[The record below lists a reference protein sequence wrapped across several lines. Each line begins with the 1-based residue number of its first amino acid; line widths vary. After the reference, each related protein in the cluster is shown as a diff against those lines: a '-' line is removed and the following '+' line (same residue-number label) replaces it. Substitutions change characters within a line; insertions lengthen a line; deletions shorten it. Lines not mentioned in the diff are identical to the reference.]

1 MLAVAMLALGMG
13 LGALIAAA
21 LYATELKRIAT
32 FLRTRNK
39 HSNAR
44 VTAGTPAPG
53 IHELASVI
61 NDGLEETS
69 RERIEAL
76 RSQEE
81 FQRDLSAL
89 SHDIRTPL
97 TGAKGYLQLALDET
111 DDDVRTH
118 HLDAAAA
125 RIDSTT
131 ELLDALFAYTKST
144 DPDLSLMPEVVEVE
158 AAIEQALLAHY
169 PEFEAR
175 GWEPHVSCAKDAT
188 IFADRDALARIFD
201 NLIVNALRHG
211 ADAPRT
217 MGFDYAYVEAGNDVQ
232 ALVDALE
239 SLRGTDRPVVLHIH
253 TKKGAGYAPA
263 ERAPELWHH
272 VGPFDL
278 ETGEKRKLIGGDV
291 PAGGYADL
299 TARHLLERMARDQRV
314 VAITAGMPYVL
325 GFTPERRAQAGSQFV
340 DVGIAEEHAVTCS
353 AALATGGAKP
363 VFGVYG
369 AFLQRAYDELWHDL
383 CLNSAPATIV
393 DIGASVFGANAETH
407 LNFFD
412 LAMLSGLPNL
422 RVLAPT
428 CLEEY
433 LAMLDWSLDQQDMPV
448 VIRMPVGSPVSRPEL
463 APADHATFGMPSYQV
478 VREGADVAI
487 LALGGFFSL
496 GEQVAEA
503 LAPHDVQA
511 TLVNPRF
518 ATELDEDFLSTLPER
533 HRVVVTLEDG
543 VLEGGWGEKVARFL
557 ATTDV
562 RTRCYGIPRNFYDR
576 FDPQELLASCGITVE
591 GIANDTLKLLR
602 A

>member
-144 DPDLSLMPEVVEVE
+144 DPDLLLTPEVVEVE
-158 AAIEQALLAHY
+158 AAIERALLAHY

-175 GWEPHVSCAKDAT
+175 GWEPRISCAEGTT
-188 IFADRDALARIFD
+188 ILADRDALARIFD

-211 ADAPRT
+211 ADAPRVSVSSQD
-217 MGFDYAYVEAGNDVQ
+217 GV
-232 ALVDALE
+232 
-239 SLRGTDRPVVLHIH
+239 
-253 TKKGAGYAPA
+253 
-263 ERAPELWHH
+263 
-272 VGPFDL
+272 
-278 ETGEKRKLIGGDV
+278 
-291 PAGGYADL
+291 
-299 TARHLLERMARDQRV
+299 ARIEFANV
-314 VAITAGMPYVL
+314 VAPGTKIDADRLFDRFYQADSARNSSGSGLGLAIAANLAHAMGM
-325 GFTPERRAQAGSQFV
+325 E
-340 DVGIAEEHAVTCS
+340 IS
-353 AALATGGAKP
+353 ARIEKGEGGAS
-363 VFGVYG
+363 
-369 AFLQRAYDELWHDL
+369 DDL
-383 CLNSAPATIV
+383 
-393 DIGASVFGANAETH
+393 
-407 LNFFD
+407 
-412 LAMLSGLPNL
+412 
-422 RVLAPT
+422 
-428 CLEEY
+428 
-433 LAMLDWSLDQQDMPV
+433 
-448 VIRMPVGSPVSRPEL
+448 VIS
-463 APADHATFGMPSYQV
+463 
-478 VREGADVAI
+478 
-487 LALGGFFSL
+487 
-496 GEQVAEA
+496 
-503 LAPHDVQA
+503 
-511 TLVNPRF
+511 
-518 ATELDEDFLSTLPER
+518 
-533 HRVVVTLEDG
+533 
-543 VLEGGWGEKVARFL
+543 
-557 ATTDV
+557 
-562 RTRCYGIPRNFYDR
+562 
-576 FDPQELLASCGITVE
+576 LASR
-591 GIANDTLKLLR
+591 NR
-602 A
+602 

>member
-144 DPDLSLMPEVVEVE
+144 DPDLSLTPEMVEVE
-158 AAIEQALLAHY
+158 TAIEQALLAHY

-175 GWEPHVSCAKDAT
+175 GWEPRISCAEGTT
-188 IFADRDALARIFD
+188 ILADRDALARIFD

-211 ADAPRT
+211 ADAPCVSVSSQGGVARIEFANAVAPGT
-217 MGFDYAYVEAGNDVQ
+217 HIDADRLFDRFYQ
-232 ALVDALE
+232 ADSARNSSGSGLGLAIAANLAHAMDMEISARIE
-239 SLRGTDRPVVLHIH
+239 
-253 TKKGAGYAPA
+253 KG
-263 ERAPELWHH
+263 E
-272 VGPFDL
+272 
-278 ETGEKRKLIGGDV
+278 
-291 PAGGYADL
+291 
-299 TARHLLERMARDQRV
+299 
-314 VAITAGMPYVL
+314 
-325 GFTPERRAQAGSQFV
+325 
-340 DVGIAEEHAVTCS
+340 
-353 AALATGGAKP
+353 GGAS
-363 VFGVYG
+363 
-369 AFLQRAYDELWHDL
+369 DDL
-383 CLNSAPATIV
+383 
-393 DIGASVFGANAETH
+393 
-407 LNFFD
+407 
-412 LAMLSGLPNL
+412 
-422 RVLAPT
+422 
-428 CLEEY
+428 
-433 LAMLDWSLDQQDMPV
+433 
-448 VIRMPVGSPVSRPEL
+448 VIS
-463 APADHATFGMPSYQV
+463 
-478 VREGADVAI
+478 
-487 LALGGFFSL
+487 
-496 GEQVAEA
+496 
-503 LAPHDVQA
+503 
-511 TLVNPRF
+511 
-518 ATELDEDFLSTLPER
+518 
-533 HRVVVTLEDG
+533 
-543 VLEGGWGEKVARFL
+543 
-557 ATTDV
+557 
-562 RTRCYGIPRNFYDR
+562 
-576 FDPQELLASCGITVE
+576 LASR
-591 GIANDTLKLLR
+591 NR
-602 A
+602 

>member
-21 LYATELKRIAT
+21 LYATELKRIDT

-144 DPDLSLMPEVVEVE
+144 DPDLSLTPEVVEVE
-158 AAIEQALLAHY
+158 TAIEQALLAHY

-211 ADAPRT
+211 ADAPCVSVSSQGGVARIEFANAVAPGT
-217 MGFDYAYVEAGNDVQ
+217 QIDADRLFDRFYQADSARNSSGSGLGLAIAANLARAMGMELSAHVEKGDGGAPDSLVI
-232 ALVDALE
+232 ALV
-239 SLRGTDRPVVLHIH
+239 
-253 TKKGAGYAPA
+253 
-263 ERAPELWHH
+263 
-272 VGPFDL
+272 
-278 ETGEKRKLIGGDV
+278 
-291 PAGGYADL
+291 
-299 TARHLLERMARDQRV
+299 
-314 VAITAGMPYVL
+314 
-325 GFTPERRAQAGSQFV
+325 
-340 DVGIAEEHAVTCS
+340 
-353 AALATGGAKP
+353 
-363 VFGVYG
+363 
-369 AFLQRAYDELWHDL
+369 
-383 CLNSAPATIV
+383 
-393 DIGASVFGANAETH
+393 
-407 LNFFD
+407 
-412 LAMLSGLPNL
+412 
-422 RVLAPT
+422 
-428 CLEEY
+428 
-433 LAMLDWSLDQQDMPV
+433 
-448 VIRMPVGSPVSRPEL
+448 SRN
-463 APADHATFGMPSYQV
+463 
-478 VREGADVAI
+478 R
-487 LALGGFFSL
+487 
-496 GEQVAEA
+496 
-503 LAPHDVQA
+503 
-511 TLVNPRF
+511 
-518 ATELDEDFLSTLPER
+518 
-533 HRVVVTLEDG
+533 
-543 VLEGGWGEKVARFL
+543 
-557 ATTDV
+557 
-562 RTRCYGIPRNFYDR
+562 
-576 FDPQELLASCGITVE
+576 
-591 GIANDTLKLLR
+591 
-602 A
+602 

>member
-144 DPDLSLMPEVVEVE
+144 DPDLLLTPEVVEVE
-158 AAIEQALLAHY
+158 AAIERALLAHY

-175 GWEPHVSCAKDAT
+175 GWEPRISCAEGTT
-188 IFADRDALARIFD
+188 ILADRDALARIFD

-211 ADAPRT
+211 ADAPR
-217 MGFDYAYVEAGNDVQ
+217 VSV
-232 ALVDALE
+232 
-239 SLRGTDRPVVLHIH
+239 S
-253 TKKGAGYAPA
+253 
-263 ERAPELWHH
+263 
-272 VGPFDL
+272 
-278 ETGEKRKLIGGDV
+278 
-291 PAGGYADL
+291 
-299 TARHLLERMARDQRV
+299 
-314 VAITAGMPYVL
+314 
-325 GFTPERRAQAGSQFV
+325 SQDSTVCIEF
-340 DVGIAEEHAVTCS
+340 
-353 AALATGGAKP
+353 
-363 VFGVYG
+363 
-369 AFLQRAYDELWHDL
+369 
-383 CLNSAPATIV
+383 
-393 DIGASVFGANAETH
+393 ANAVAPGTQIDADR
-407 LNFFD
+407 LFD
-412 LAMLSGLPNL
+412 RFYQADSARNSSGSGLGLAIAANL
-422 RVLAPT
+422 AH
-428 CLEEY
+428 
-433 LAMLDWSLDQQDMPV
+433 AM
-448 VIRMPVGSPVSRPEL
+448 
-463 APADHATFGMPSYQV
+463 GMEISA
-478 VREGADVAI
+478 RIEKG
-487 LALGGFFSL
+487 
-496 GEQVAEA
+496 
-503 LAPHDVQA
+503 
-511 TLVNPRF
+511 
-518 ATELDEDFLSTLPER
+518 
-533 HRVVVTLEDG
+533 
-543 VLEGGWGEKVARFL
+543 EGGVSDDL
-557 ATTDV
+557 V
-562 RTRCYGIPRNFYDR
+562 IS
-576 FDPQELLASCGITVE
+576 LASR
-591 GIANDTLKLLR
+591 NR
-602 A
+602 

>member
-144 DPDLSLMPEVVEVE
+144 DPDLSLTPEVVEVE
-158 AAIEQALLAHY
+158 TAIEQALLAHY

-175 GWEPHVSCAKDAT
+175 GWEPRISCAEGTT
-188 IFADRDALARIFD
+188 ILADRDALARIFD

-211 ADAPRT
+211 ADAPCVSVSSQDGVARIEFANAVAPGAQIDADRLFDRFYQADSARNSSGSGLGLAIAANLAHA
-217 MGFDYAYVEAGNDVQ
+217 MGMELSAHVEKGDGGAPDSLVI
-232 ALVDALE
+232 ALV
-239 SLRGTDRPVVLHIH
+239 
-253 TKKGAGYAPA
+253 
-263 ERAPELWHH
+263 
-272 VGPFDL
+272 
-278 ETGEKRKLIGGDV
+278 
-291 PAGGYADL
+291 
-299 TARHLLERMARDQRV
+299 
-314 VAITAGMPYVL
+314 
-325 GFTPERRAQAGSQFV
+325 
-340 DVGIAEEHAVTCS
+340 
-353 AALATGGAKP
+353 
-363 VFGVYG
+363 
-369 AFLQRAYDELWHDL
+369 
-383 CLNSAPATIV
+383 
-393 DIGASVFGANAETH
+393 
-407 LNFFD
+407 
-412 LAMLSGLPNL
+412 
-422 RVLAPT
+422 
-428 CLEEY
+428 
-433 LAMLDWSLDQQDMPV
+433 
-448 VIRMPVGSPVSRPEL
+448 SRN
-463 APADHATFGMPSYQV
+463 
-478 VREGADVAI
+478 R
-487 LALGGFFSL
+487 
-496 GEQVAEA
+496 
-503 LAPHDVQA
+503 
-511 TLVNPRF
+511 
-518 ATELDEDFLSTLPER
+518 
-533 HRVVVTLEDG
+533 
-543 VLEGGWGEKVARFL
+543 
-557 ATTDV
+557 
-562 RTRCYGIPRNFYDR
+562 
-576 FDPQELLASCGITVE
+576 
-591 GIANDTLKLLR
+591 
-602 A
+602 

>member
-144 DPDLSLMPEVVEVE
+144 DPDLSLTPEVVEVE
-158 AAIEQALLAHY
+158 TAIEQALLAHY

-175 GWEPHVSCAKDAT
+175 GWEPRISCAEGTT
-188 IFADRDALARIFD
+188 ILADRDALARIFD

-211 ADAPRT
+211 ADAPRVSVSSQDST
-217 MGFDYAYVEAGNDVQ
+217 VCIEFANAVAPGAHIDADRLFDRFYQADSARNSSGSGLGLAIAANLARAMGMEISARIE
-232 ALVDALE
+232 
-239 SLRGTDRPVVLHIH
+239 
-253 TKKGAGYAPA
+253 KG
-263 ERAPELWHH
+263 E
-272 VGPFDL
+272 
-278 ETGEKRKLIGGDV
+278 
-291 PAGGYADL
+291 
-299 TARHLLERMARDQRV
+299 
-314 VAITAGMPYVL
+314 
-325 GFTPERRAQAGSQFV
+325 
-340 DVGIAEEHAVTCS
+340 
-353 AALATGGAKP
+353 GGAS
-363 VFGVYG
+363 
-369 AFLQRAYDELWHDL
+369 DDL
-383 CLNSAPATIV
+383 
-393 DIGASVFGANAETH
+393 
-407 LNFFD
+407 
-412 LAMLSGLPNL
+412 
-422 RVLAPT
+422 
-428 CLEEY
+428 
-433 LAMLDWSLDQQDMPV
+433 
-448 VIRMPVGSPVSRPEL
+448 VIS
-463 APADHATFGMPSYQV
+463 
-478 VREGADVAI
+478 
-487 LALGGFFSL
+487 
-496 GEQVAEA
+496 
-503 LAPHDVQA
+503 
-511 TLVNPRF
+511 
-518 ATELDEDFLSTLPER
+518 
-533 HRVVVTLEDG
+533 
-543 VLEGGWGEKVARFL
+543 
-557 ATTDV
+557 
-562 RTRCYGIPRNFYDR
+562 
-576 FDPQELLASCGITVE
+576 LASR
-591 GIANDTLKLLR
+591 NR
-602 A
+602 

>member
-144 DPDLSLMPEVVEVE
+144 DPDLSLTPEVVEVE
-158 AAIEQALLAHY
+158 AAIERALLAHY

-175 GWEPHVSCAKDAT
+175 GWEPRISCAEGTT
-188 IFADRDALARIFD
+188 ILADRDALARIFD

-211 ADAPRT
+211 ADAPCVSVSSQDGVARIEFANAVAPGT
-217 MGFDYAYVEAGNDVQ
+217 KIDADRLFDRFYQADSARNSSGSGLGLAIAANLAHAMGMEISARIE
-232 ALVDALE
+232 
-239 SLRGTDRPVVLHIH
+239 
-253 TKKGAGYAPA
+253 KG
-263 ERAPELWHH
+263 E
-272 VGPFDL
+272 
-278 ETGEKRKLIGGDV
+278 
-291 PAGGYADL
+291 
-299 TARHLLERMARDQRV
+299 
-314 VAITAGMPYVL
+314 
-325 GFTPERRAQAGSQFV
+325 
-340 DVGIAEEHAVTCS
+340 
-353 AALATGGAKP
+353 GGAS
-363 VFGVYG
+363 
-369 AFLQRAYDELWHDL
+369 DDL
-383 CLNSAPATIV
+383 
-393 DIGASVFGANAETH
+393 
-407 LNFFD
+407 
-412 LAMLSGLPNL
+412 
-422 RVLAPT
+422 
-428 CLEEY
+428 
-433 LAMLDWSLDQQDMPV
+433 
-448 VIRMPVGSPVSRPEL
+448 VIS
-463 APADHATFGMPSYQV
+463 
-478 VREGADVAI
+478 
-487 LALGGFFSL
+487 
-496 GEQVAEA
+496 
-503 LAPHDVQA
+503 
-511 TLVNPRF
+511 
-518 ATELDEDFLSTLPER
+518 
-533 HRVVVTLEDG
+533 
-543 VLEGGWGEKVARFL
+543 
-557 ATTDV
+557 
-562 RTRCYGIPRNFYDR
+562 
-576 FDPQELLASCGITVE
+576 LASR
-591 GIANDTLKLLR
+591 NR
-602 A
+602 

>member
-144 DPDLSLMPEVVEVE
+144 DPDLLLTPEVVEVE

-175 GWEPHVSCAKDAT
+175 GWEPRISCAEGST
-188 IFADRDALARIFD
+188 ILADRDALARILD

-211 ADAPRT
+211 ADAPRVSVRSQD
-217 MGFDYAYVEAGNDVQ
+217 GVARIEFANAVAP
-232 ALVDALE
+232 
-239 SLRGTDRPVVLHIH
+239 GTQID
-253 TKKGAGYAPA
+253 A
-263 ERAPELWHH
+263 ERL
-272 VGPFDL
+272 FDRFYQADSARNSSGSGL
-278 ETGEKRKLIGGDV
+278 GLAIAANLAHAMGMEISARIEKGE
-291 PAGGYADL
+291 
-299 TARHLLERMARDQRV
+299 
-314 VAITAGMPYVL
+314 
-325 GFTPERRAQAGSQFV
+325 
-340 DVGIAEEHAVTCS
+340 
-353 AALATGGAKP
+353 GGAS
-363 VFGVYG
+363 
-369 AFLQRAYDELWHDL
+369 DDL
-383 CLNSAPATIV
+383 
-393 DIGASVFGANAETH
+393 
-407 LNFFD
+407 
-412 LAMLSGLPNL
+412 
-422 RVLAPT
+422 
-428 CLEEY
+428 
-433 LAMLDWSLDQQDMPV
+433 
-448 VIRMPVGSPVSRPEL
+448 VIS
-463 APADHATFGMPSYQV
+463 
-478 VREGADVAI
+478 
-487 LALGGFFSL
+487 
-496 GEQVAEA
+496 
-503 LAPHDVQA
+503 
-511 TLVNPRF
+511 
-518 ATELDEDFLSTLPER
+518 
-533 HRVVVTLEDG
+533 
-543 VLEGGWGEKVARFL
+543 
-557 ATTDV
+557 
-562 RTRCYGIPRNFYDR
+562 
-576 FDPQELLASCGITVE
+576 LASR
-591 GIANDTLKLLR
+591 NR
-602 A
+602 

>member
-144 DPDLSLMPEVVEVE
+144 DPDLLLTPEVVEVE
-158 AAIEQALLAHY
+158 AAIEQTLLAHY

-175 GWEPHVSCAKDAT
+175 GWEPRISCAEGTT
-188 IFADRDALARIFD
+188 ILADRDALARIFD

-211 ADAPRT
+211 ADAPRVSVSSQDGVARIEFANAVAPGT
-217 MGFDYAYVEAGNDVQ
+217 KIDADRLFDRFYQADSARNSSGSGLGLAIAANLAHAMGMEISARIE
-232 ALVDALE
+232 
-239 SLRGTDRPVVLHIH
+239 
-253 TKKGAGYAPA
+253 KG
-263 ERAPELWHH
+263 E
-272 VGPFDL
+272 
-278 ETGEKRKLIGGDV
+278 
-291 PAGGYADL
+291 
-299 TARHLLERMARDQRV
+299 
-314 VAITAGMPYVL
+314 
-325 GFTPERRAQAGSQFV
+325 
-340 DVGIAEEHAVTCS
+340 
-353 AALATGGAKP
+353 GGAS
-363 VFGVYG
+363 
-369 AFLQRAYDELWHDL
+369 DDL
-383 CLNSAPATIV
+383 
-393 DIGASVFGANAETH
+393 
-407 LNFFD
+407 
-412 LAMLSGLPNL
+412 
-422 RVLAPT
+422 
-428 CLEEY
+428 
-433 LAMLDWSLDQQDMPV
+433 
-448 VIRMPVGSPVSRPEL
+448 VIS
-463 APADHATFGMPSYQV
+463 
-478 VREGADVAI
+478 
-487 LALGGFFSL
+487 
-496 GEQVAEA
+496 
-503 LAPHDVQA
+503 
-511 TLVNPRF
+511 
-518 ATELDEDFLSTLPER
+518 
-533 HRVVVTLEDG
+533 
-543 VLEGGWGEKVARFL
+543 
-557 ATTDV
+557 
-562 RTRCYGIPRNFYDR
+562 
-576 FDPQELLASCGITVE
+576 LASR
-591 GIANDTLKLLR
+591 NR
-602 A
+602 

>member
-144 DPDLSLMPEVVEVE
+144 DPDLLLTPEVVEVE

-211 ADAPRT
+211 ADAPCVSARSQDGVARIEFANAVAPGT
-217 MGFDYAYVEAGNDVQ
+217 KIDADRLFDRFYQADSARNSSGSGLGLAIAANLAHAMGMEISARIE
-232 ALVDALE
+232 
-239 SLRGTDRPVVLHIH
+239 
-253 TKKGAGYAPA
+253 KG
-263 ERAPELWHH
+263 E
-272 VGPFDL
+272 
-278 ETGEKRKLIGGDV
+278 
-291 PAGGYADL
+291 
-299 TARHLLERMARDQRV
+299 
-314 VAITAGMPYVL
+314 
-325 GFTPERRAQAGSQFV
+325 
-340 DVGIAEEHAVTCS
+340 
-353 AALATGGAKP
+353 GGAS
-363 VFGVYG
+363 
-369 AFLQRAYDELWHDL
+369 DDL
-383 CLNSAPATIV
+383 
-393 DIGASVFGANAETH
+393 
-407 LNFFD
+407 
-412 LAMLSGLPNL
+412 
-422 RVLAPT
+422 
-428 CLEEY
+428 
-433 LAMLDWSLDQQDMPV
+433 
-448 VIRMPVGSPVSRPEL
+448 VIS
-463 APADHATFGMPSYQV
+463 
-478 VREGADVAI
+478 
-487 LALGGFFSL
+487 
-496 GEQVAEA
+496 
-503 LAPHDVQA
+503 
-511 TLVNPRF
+511 
-518 ATELDEDFLSTLPER
+518 
-533 HRVVVTLEDG
+533 
-543 VLEGGWGEKVARFL
+543 
-557 ATTDV
+557 
-562 RTRCYGIPRNFYDR
+562 
-576 FDPQELLASCGITVE
+576 LASR
-591 GIANDTLKLLR
+591 NR
-602 A
+602 

>member
-144 DPDLSLMPEVVEVE
+144 DPDLLLTPEVVEVE
-158 AAIEQALLAHY
+158 AAIERALLAHY

-175 GWEPHVSCAKDAT
+175 GWEPRISCAEGTT
-188 IFADRDALARIFD
+188 ILADRDALARIFD

-211 ADAPRT
+211 ADAPRVSVSSQDGVARIEFANAVAPGT
-217 MGFDYAYVEAGNDVQ
+217 KIDADRLFDRFYQADSARNSSGSGLGLAIAANLAHAMGMEISARIE
-232 ALVDALE
+232 
-239 SLRGTDRPVVLHIH
+239 
-253 TKKGAGYAPA
+253 KG
-263 ERAPELWHH
+263 E
-272 VGPFDL
+272 
-278 ETGEKRKLIGGDV
+278 
-291 PAGGYADL
+291 
-299 TARHLLERMARDQRV
+299 
-314 VAITAGMPYVL
+314 
-325 GFTPERRAQAGSQFV
+325 
-340 DVGIAEEHAVTCS
+340 
-353 AALATGGAKP
+353 GGAS
-363 VFGVYG
+363 
-369 AFLQRAYDELWHDL
+369 DDL
-383 CLNSAPATIV
+383 
-393 DIGASVFGANAETH
+393 
-407 LNFFD
+407 
-412 LAMLSGLPNL
+412 
-422 RVLAPT
+422 
-428 CLEEY
+428 
-433 LAMLDWSLDQQDMPV
+433 
-448 VIRMPVGSPVSRPEL
+448 VIS
-463 APADHATFGMPSYQV
+463 
-478 VREGADVAI
+478 
-487 LALGGFFSL
+487 
-496 GEQVAEA
+496 
-503 LAPHDVQA
+503 
-511 TLVNPRF
+511 
-518 ATELDEDFLSTLPER
+518 
-533 HRVVVTLEDG
+533 
-543 VLEGGWGEKVARFL
+543 
-557 ATTDV
+557 
-562 RTRCYGIPRNFYDR
+562 
-576 FDPQELLASCGITVE
+576 LASR
-591 GIANDTLKLLR
+591 NR
-602 A
+602 

>member
-144 DPDLSLMPEVVEVE
+144 DPDLLLTPEVVEVE
-158 AAIEQALLAHY
+158 AAIERALLAHY

-175 GWEPHVSCAKDAT
+175 SWEPRISCAEGTT
-188 IFADRDALARIFD
+188 ILADRDALARIFD

-211 ADAPRT
+211 ADAPRVSVSSQDGVARIEFANAVAPGT
-217 MGFDYAYVEAGNDVQ
+217 QIDADRLFDRFYQADSARNSSGSGLGLAIAANLAHAMGMEISARIE
-232 ALVDALE
+232 
-239 SLRGTDRPVVLHIH
+239 
-253 TKKGAGYAPA
+253 KG
-263 ERAPELWHH
+263 E
-272 VGPFDL
+272 
-278 ETGEKRKLIGGDV
+278 
-291 PAGGYADL
+291 
-299 TARHLLERMARDQRV
+299 
-314 VAITAGMPYVL
+314 
-325 GFTPERRAQAGSQFV
+325 
-340 DVGIAEEHAVTCS
+340 
-353 AALATGGAKP
+353 GGAS
-363 VFGVYG
+363 
-369 AFLQRAYDELWHDL
+369 DDL
-383 CLNSAPATIV
+383 
-393 DIGASVFGANAETH
+393 
-407 LNFFD
+407 
-412 LAMLSGLPNL
+412 
-422 RVLAPT
+422 
-428 CLEEY
+428 
-433 LAMLDWSLDQQDMPV
+433 
-448 VIRMPVGSPVSRPEL
+448 VIS
-463 APADHATFGMPSYQV
+463 
-478 VREGADVAI
+478 
-487 LALGGFFSL
+487 
-496 GEQVAEA
+496 
-503 LAPHDVQA
+503 
-511 TLVNPRF
+511 
-518 ATELDEDFLSTLPER
+518 
-533 HRVVVTLEDG
+533 
-543 VLEGGWGEKVARFL
+543 
-557 ATTDV
+557 
-562 RTRCYGIPRNFYDR
+562 
-576 FDPQELLASCGITVE
+576 LASR
-591 GIANDTLKLLR
+591 NR
-602 A
+602 

>member
-144 DPDLSLMPEVVEVE
+144 DPDLLLTPEVVEVE

-175 GWEPHVSCAKDAT
+175 GWEPRISCAEGTT
-188 IFADRDALARIFD
+188 ILADRDALARIFD

-211 ADAPRT
+211 ADAPRVSVSSQDGVARIEFANVVAPGT
-217 MGFDYAYVEAGNDVQ
+217 KIDADRLFDRFYQADSARNSSGSGLGLAIAANLAHAMGMELSARVEKGGDGAPKSLVI
-232 ALVDALE
+232 ALV
-239 SLRGTDRPVVLHIH
+239 SRGR
-253 TKKGAGYAPA
+253 
-263 ERAPELWHH
+263 
-272 VGPFDL
+272 
-278 ETGEKRKLIGGDV
+278 
-291 PAGGYADL
+291 
-299 TARHLLERMARDQRV
+299 
-314 VAITAGMPYVL
+314 
-325 GFTPERRAQAGSQFV
+325 
-340 DVGIAEEHAVTCS
+340 
-353 AALATGGAKP
+353 
-363 VFGVYG
+363 
-369 AFLQRAYDELWHDL
+369 
-383 CLNSAPATIV
+383 
-393 DIGASVFGANAETH
+393 
-407 LNFFD
+407 
-412 LAMLSGLPNL
+412 
-422 RVLAPT
+422 
-428 CLEEY
+428 
-433 LAMLDWSLDQQDMPV
+433 
-448 VIRMPVGSPVSRPEL
+448 
-463 APADHATFGMPSYQV
+463 
-478 VREGADVAI
+478 
-487 LALGGFFSL
+487 
-496 GEQVAEA
+496 
-503 LAPHDVQA
+503 
-511 TLVNPRF
+511 
-518 ATELDEDFLSTLPER
+518 
-533 HRVVVTLEDG
+533 
-543 VLEGGWGEKVARFL
+543 
-557 ATTDV
+557 
-562 RTRCYGIPRNFYDR
+562 
-576 FDPQELLASCGITVE
+576 
-591 GIANDTLKLLR
+591 
-602 A
+602 

>member
-144 DPDLSLMPEVVEVE
+144 DPDLLLTPEVVEVE
-158 AAIEQALLAHY
+158 AAIERALLAHY

-211 ADAPRT
+211 ADAPRVSVSSQDGVARIEFANAVAPGT
-217 MGFDYAYVEAGNDVQ
+217 KIDADRLFDRFYQADSARNSSGSGLGLAIAANLAHAMGMEISARIE
-232 ALVDALE
+232 
-239 SLRGTDRPVVLHIH
+239 
-253 TKKGAGYAPA
+253 KG
-263 ERAPELWHH
+263 E
-272 VGPFDL
+272 
-278 ETGEKRKLIGGDV
+278 
-291 PAGGYADL
+291 
-299 TARHLLERMARDQRV
+299 
-314 VAITAGMPYVL
+314 
-325 GFTPERRAQAGSQFV
+325 
-340 DVGIAEEHAVTCS
+340 
-353 AALATGGAKP
+353 GGAS
-363 VFGVYG
+363 
-369 AFLQRAYDELWHDL
+369 DDL
-383 CLNSAPATIV
+383 
-393 DIGASVFGANAETH
+393 
-407 LNFFD
+407 
-412 LAMLSGLPNL
+412 
-422 RVLAPT
+422 
-428 CLEEY
+428 
-433 LAMLDWSLDQQDMPV
+433 
-448 VIRMPVGSPVSRPEL
+448 VIS
-463 APADHATFGMPSYQV
+463 
-478 VREGADVAI
+478 
-487 LALGGFFSL
+487 
-496 GEQVAEA
+496 
-503 LAPHDVQA
+503 
-511 TLVNPRF
+511 
-518 ATELDEDFLSTLPER
+518 
-533 HRVVVTLEDG
+533 
-543 VLEGGWGEKVARFL
+543 
-557 ATTDV
+557 
-562 RTRCYGIPRNFYDR
+562 
-576 FDPQELLASCGITVE
+576 LASR
-591 GIANDTLKLLR
+591 NR
-602 A
+602 

>member
-144 DPDLSLMPEVVEVE
+144 DPDLSLTPEMVEVE
-158 AAIEQALLAHY
+158 TAIEQALLAHY

-175 GWEPHVSCAKDAT
+175 GWEPRISCAEGTT
-188 IFADRDALARIFD
+188 ILADRDALARIFD

-211 ADAPRT
+211 ADAPCVSVSSQDSTVCIDFANAVAPGAQIDADRLFDRFYQADSARNSSGSGLGLAIAANLAHA
-217 MGFDYAYVEAGNDVQ
+217 MGMELSAHVEKGDGGAPDSLVI
-232 ALVDALE
+232 ALV
-239 SLRGTDRPVVLHIH
+239 
-253 TKKGAGYAPA
+253 
-263 ERAPELWHH
+263 
-272 VGPFDL
+272 
-278 ETGEKRKLIGGDV
+278 
-291 PAGGYADL
+291 
-299 TARHLLERMARDQRV
+299 
-314 VAITAGMPYVL
+314 
-325 GFTPERRAQAGSQFV
+325 
-340 DVGIAEEHAVTCS
+340 
-353 AALATGGAKP
+353 
-363 VFGVYG
+363 
-369 AFLQRAYDELWHDL
+369 
-383 CLNSAPATIV
+383 
-393 DIGASVFGANAETH
+393 
-407 LNFFD
+407 
-412 LAMLSGLPNL
+412 
-422 RVLAPT
+422 
-428 CLEEY
+428 
-433 LAMLDWSLDQQDMPV
+433 
-448 VIRMPVGSPVSRPEL
+448 
-463 APADHATFGMPSYQV
+463 
-478 VREGADVAI
+478 
-487 LALGGFFSL
+487 
-496 GEQVAEA
+496 
-503 LAPHDVQA
+503 
-511 TLVNPRF
+511 
-518 ATELDEDFLSTLPER
+518 
-533 HRVVVTLEDG
+533 
-543 VLEGGWGEKVARFL
+543 
-557 ATTDV
+557 
-562 RTRCYGIPRNFYDR
+562 
-576 FDPQELLASCGITVE
+576 SC
-591 GIANDTLKLLR
+591 NR
-602 A
+602 

>member
-211 ADAPRT
+211 ADAPCVSVSSQDGVARIEFANAVAPGT
-217 MGFDYAYVEAGNDVQ
+217 KIDADRLFDRFYQADSARNSSGSGLGLAIAANLAHAMGMEISARIE
-232 ALVDALE
+232 
-239 SLRGTDRPVVLHIH
+239 
-253 TKKGAGYAPA
+253 KG
-263 ERAPELWHH
+263 E
-272 VGPFDL
+272 
-278 ETGEKRKLIGGDV
+278 
-291 PAGGYADL
+291 
-299 TARHLLERMARDQRV
+299 
-314 VAITAGMPYVL
+314 
-325 GFTPERRAQAGSQFV
+325 
-340 DVGIAEEHAVTCS
+340 
-353 AALATGGAKP
+353 GGAS
-363 VFGVYG
+363 
-369 AFLQRAYDELWHDL
+369 DDL
-383 CLNSAPATIV
+383 
-393 DIGASVFGANAETH
+393 
-407 LNFFD
+407 
-412 LAMLSGLPNL
+412 
-422 RVLAPT
+422 
-428 CLEEY
+428 
-433 LAMLDWSLDQQDMPV
+433 
-448 VIRMPVGSPVSRPEL
+448 VIS
-463 APADHATFGMPSYQV
+463 
-478 VREGADVAI
+478 
-487 LALGGFFSL
+487 
-496 GEQVAEA
+496 
-503 LAPHDVQA
+503 
-511 TLVNPRF
+511 
-518 ATELDEDFLSTLPER
+518 
-533 HRVVVTLEDG
+533 
-543 VLEGGWGEKVARFL
+543 
-557 ATTDV
+557 
-562 RTRCYGIPRNFYDR
+562 
-576 FDPQELLASCGITVE
+576 LASR
-591 GIANDTLKLLR
+591 NR
-602 A
+602 

>member
-144 DPDLSLMPEVVEVE
+144 DPDLLLTPEVVEVE

-175 GWEPHVSCAKDAT
+175 GWEPRISCAEGTT
-188 IFADRDALARIFD
+188 ILADRDALARIFD

-211 ADAPRT
+211 ADAPRVSVSSQD
-217 MGFDYAYVEAGNDVQ
+217 GV
-232 ALVDALE
+232 
-239 SLRGTDRPVVLHIH
+239 
-253 TKKGAGYAPA
+253 
-263 ERAPELWHH
+263 
-272 VGPFDL
+272 
-278 ETGEKRKLIGGDV
+278 
-291 PAGGYADL
+291 
-299 TARHLLERMARDQRV
+299 ARIEFANV
-314 VAITAGMPYVL
+314 VAPGTKIDADRLFDRFYQADSARNSSGSGLGLAIAANLAHAMGM
-325 GFTPERRAQAGSQFV
+325 E
-340 DVGIAEEHAVTCS
+340 IS
-353 AALATGGAKP
+353 ARIEKGEGGAS
-363 VFGVYG
+363 
-369 AFLQRAYDELWHDL
+369 DDL
-383 CLNSAPATIV
+383 
-393 DIGASVFGANAETH
+393 
-407 LNFFD
+407 
-412 LAMLSGLPNL
+412 
-422 RVLAPT
+422 
-428 CLEEY
+428 
-433 LAMLDWSLDQQDMPV
+433 
-448 VIRMPVGSPVSRPEL
+448 VIS
-463 APADHATFGMPSYQV
+463 
-478 VREGADVAI
+478 
-487 LALGGFFSL
+487 
-496 GEQVAEA
+496 
-503 LAPHDVQA
+503 
-511 TLVNPRF
+511 
-518 ATELDEDFLSTLPER
+518 
-533 HRVVVTLEDG
+533 
-543 VLEGGWGEKVARFL
+543 
-557 ATTDV
+557 
-562 RTRCYGIPRNFYDR
+562 
-576 FDPQELLASCGITVE
+576 LASR
-591 GIANDTLKLLR
+591 NR
-602 A
+602 